1 MELKRDL
8 LKKEKKSIFRIV
20 IGILFLLFS
29 GIWIVDRIID
39 NETIRVFDWFYTG
52 TFALNG
58 IFHTIEGFGYSVVKF
73 FGKAFVLINDD
84 LISIKREIMVKEQT
98 IYWKDIKSIDY
109 KLNKFLLELND
120 DTILTIELTKFD
132 YALKNE
138 IKGIIDHIANN
149 KNLKAGSLRVD

>member
-1 MELKRDL
+1 MELNRDL

-29 GIWIVDRIID
+29 GIWIAGKIID

-52 TFALNG
+52 IFALNG
-58 IFHTIEGFGYSVVKF
+58 IFHAIEGFGYSLLKF
-73 FGKAFVLINDD
+73 FGKAFIIINDE

-109 KLNKFLLELND
+109 KLNKFLLKKND
-120 DTILTIELTKFD
+120 DSILTLDLTKID
-132 YALKNE
+132 YSLKNE
-138 IKGIIDHIANN
+138 IKEIIDHIANI
-149 KNLKAGSLRVD
+149 KNLKK